1 MDKYQSASSTVSLI
15 HQVLATPQHAA
26 DLLRLRHATSH
37 ASLWDDPVQAASL
50 LQQLSVL
57 EKRDTVATQLTQT
70 LDDTK
75 ELFDMAMDEND
86 MSVLDDCV
94 ATVDDAEVTAKNLRA
109 ALLLSEPTDPSSCF
123 IRSYV
128 LHPYKMVKDHRTNMT
143 CANAKGVLDGDIS
156 P

>member
-86 MSVLDDCV
+86 VSVLDDCV

-123 IRSYV
+123 VEIHAGAGTWRPSFERF
-128 LHPYKMVKDHRTNMT
+128 H
-143 CANAKGVLDGDIS
+143 
-156 P
+156 